1 MLQRSSHQR
10 HEPSCAAQRRPQRHH
25 RWKPLL
31 VVLCLVGALPMANPL
46 SPRVA
51 GAQTPPVRESLGA
64 DAAESG
70 DAPEVE
76 RLVASAISL
85 RADGKDREALAV
97 LRQAAQIAPRSL
109 RVQVHLS
116 NVYQALGEWLLA
128 DELLRQALA
137 APHDPYI
144 QRHRQALAEA
154 RSVIDD
160 HLGKLEV
167 VGEPPGA
174 EVRLN
179 GRQIG
184 TLPLSEAVPVTVGS
198 YTLEVRMP
206 GHYTVSRPLSIAAR
220 DHVRESIRLE
230 PRPLDE
236 VSPLPPAAS
245 AGVVLA
251 PPSLERPAERR
262 WLTWTLAGLSAAA
275 AATTVGA
282 LIYREEHARR
292 WNDDSRCVGTDR
304 TRAQLCGSERDKVE
318 TGDAW
323 AIGAGLATGVFAAAA
338 LLNVYAFDDDSGPEQ
353 AGLEGCGVGLQ
364 GASCFGTF

>member
-1 MLQRSSHQR
+1 MLLRSPPPCHVS
-10 HEPSCAAQRRPQRHH
+10 PSTGQRRAH
-25 RWKPLL
+25 RPGRSRSVLAALL
-31 VVLCLVGALPMANPL
+31 SVAALPCTSALLALP
-46 SPRVA
+46 A
-51 GAQTPPVRESLGA
+51 HAQPPTRESVSG
-64 DAAESG
+64 DGDSG

-76 RLVASAISL
+76 QLVASAISL
-85 RADGKDREALAV
+85 RAEGKDREALAV
-97 LRQAAQIAPRSL
+97 LHQAAQLDPRSL
-109 RVQVHLS
+109 RVKVHLS

-128 DELLRQALA
+128 DDFLRQALA
-137 APHDPYI
+137 APQHPYI

-184 TLPLSEAVPVTVGS
+184 TLPLSEPVPVTVGS
-198 YTLEVRMP
+198 YTLEVRMA
-206 GHYTVSRPLSIAAR
+206 GHYTVSRPLSISAR

-230 PRPLDE
+230 PRPPEEGGRLAR
-236 VSPLPPAAS
+236 AA
-245 AGVVLA
+245 GTGA
-251 PPSLERPAERR
+251 PFSELSVEQPSERH

-292 WNDDSRCVGTDR
+292 WNDDSRCVSTQR
-304 TRAQLCGSERDKVE
+304 TRAELCGSERDKVE
-318 TGDAW
+318 AGDAW
-323 AIGAGLATGVFAAAA
+323 AIGAGVATGVFAAAA
-338 LLNVYAFDDDSGPEQ
+338 LLNVYVFSEDAGEEQ
-353 AGLEGCGVGLQ
+353 AGFRGCGVGIQ
-364 GASCFGTF
+364 GASCFGSF